1 VLLAQVPLAVGL
13 AAFLPTATEAVVE
26 LSPPAHQGLAMALF
40 SQCFAVS
47 AFAAPLLA
55 GRLLDGQGHGAGVW
69 LLLLVAVLLSLPL
82 VNRIASQ
89 QRRRLLAVLSGAA
102 GGDNNLDETP
112 EVLYRLGP
120 PEGGSDSL
128 P

>member
-1 VLLAQVPLAVGL
+1 
-13 AAFLPTATEAVVE
+13 VVV

-82 VNRIASQ
+82 VNCIASQ
-89 QRRRLLAVLSGAA
+89 QRNRLLAVLSGAA
-102 GGDNNLDETP
+102 GDNDNLDDAP

-120 PEGGSDSL
+120 PAAGSDPL
-128 P
+128 A